1 MKDWNLS
8 PNQLETSN
16 PMYASRESPI
26 LQERPRRTPGM
37 PIGVL
42 LRTMLLYEESVMSSA
57 RKVHQTE
64 IRGAEIADPDCLG

>member
-1 MKDWNLS
+1 MKDWKLN
-8 PNQLETSN
+8 PNQPETSN
-16 PMYASRESPI
+16 PMYASGESPI

-42 LRTMLLYEESVMSSA
+42 LRTVLLYEESVMSSA

-64 IRGAEIADPDCLG
+64 TKGAENC